1 MENLRIF
8 LESST
13 IHGLAYISS
22 AKKWM
27 KVFWIIIVTSG
38 FIGSGV
44 MIFESFQMWEESPIK
59 TTLETL
65 PITEITLPKVIVCPP
80 KNTFT
85 NLNFGLR
92 MLSNMTLD
100 NKTRNDLTYHALH
113 QIQDY
118 HYREVLS
125 NFSLLEEENRYY
137 NWYMGYTAITLPYWG
152 LAESCK
158 FFSCEYPTLIYRLD
172 TTATSGYISTKLF
185 EEKFE
190 AFAFLNFVNWVFNPV
205 LKHKNGVDLFQ

>member
-44 MIFESFQMWEESPIK
+44 MIFESFQIWKESPIK

-100 NKTRNDLTYHALH
+100 NDTRNDLTYHALH

-125 NFSLLEEENRYY
+125 NVSLSVFSYVCNFRCLINMSMFEHV
-137 NWYMGYTAITLPYWG
+137 W
-152 LAESCK
+152 LA
-158 FFSCEYPTLIYRLD
+158 
-172 TTATSGYISTKLF
+172 
-185 EEKFE
+185 
-190 AFAFLNFVNWVFNPV
+190 FNPE
-205 LKHKNGVDLFQ
+205 GPPPEDLRMELIEVISRIYYCKK